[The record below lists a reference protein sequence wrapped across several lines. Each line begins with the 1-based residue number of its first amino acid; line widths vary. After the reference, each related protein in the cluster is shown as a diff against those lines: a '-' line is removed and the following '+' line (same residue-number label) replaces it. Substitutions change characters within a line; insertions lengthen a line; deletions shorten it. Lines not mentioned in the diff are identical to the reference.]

1 MSWRRILSVRWVAA
15 AALLLVAGSPAFGA
29 GFGIFEHGS
38 KAMGMAGAFTAQA
51 DDPSLLFHNAGG
63 LAFVN
68 QDELAAGATWIK
80 GAEAEFEGAA
90 PFPGPGVSAEQ
101 ELLSEFP
108 PHIYYVAPINNS
120 WKWGIGVN
128 APFGLVT
135 EWKDPDTFAGRF
147 ISTKASL
154 EGIDINPTIGWQISP
169 NFGLGFGAIG
179 RLSAVEL
186 NRNIATVNPFTQT
199 AVDVG
204 RVKIESDGYDTGY
217 GWNVGLLHKVTPRV
231 SWGLS
236 YRSQISIDF
245 AGEGRLTQVPTGN
258 AQLDAIVRSRT
269 PFDTNLPVKTTD
281 RLPGHGERRRRR
293 RHHPA
298 AARRGGRQ
306 LDRLEHLR
314 GGRHRRRRRD
324 GARRLRPQQQP
335 GAGARHRHPRGV
347 GGRDEL
353 PPRRA
358 LQNGPT
364 TEWRFGYVY
373 DETPQPEEV
382 VSPLLPDAN
391 RNGFTV
397 GYGSTG
403 PGLKWDVALMYL
415 MFDERERHHTLPN
428 EPVLPRHLQHHRL
441 AARPHRRLEV
451 VTPLHR

>member
-1 MSWRRILSVRWVAA
+1 
-15 AALLLVAGSPAFGA
+15 VAGSPAFGA

-68 QDELAAGATWIK
+68 EDELAAGVTWIK
-80 GAEAEFEGAA
+80 GSEAEFEGAA
-90 PFPGPGVSAEQ
+90 PFPGSGVHAEQ

-135 EWKDPDTFAGRF
+135 EWKDPGTFAGRF
-147 ISTKASL
+147 LSTKASL

-179 RLSAVEL
+179 RLSKVEL
-186 NRNIATVNPFTQT
+186 NRNIAAVNPFTQT

-204 RVKIESDGYDTGY
+204 KVKIESDGYDTGY
-217 GWNVGLLHKVTPRV
+217 GWNIGLLHKVTPRV

-236 YRSQISIDF
+236 YRSQISIDYS
-245 AGEGRLTQVPTGN
+245 GDGRLTQILTGN
-258 AQLDAIVRSRT
+258 PQLDAIVRSRT
-269 PFDTNLPVKTTD
+269 PFDTNLPVKTSVDFPDMASIGVAVGVTP
-281 RLPGHGERRRRR
+281 RLLVEVDVNWTGWSSFEEVVIQGDDPTARAVFGPNSN
-293 RHHPA
+293 PA
-298 AARRGGRQ
+298 QARGTVIPEGW
-306 LDRLEHLR
+306 DDAMNYRL
-314 GGRHRRRRRD
+314 
-324 GARRLRPQQQP
+324 
-335 GAGARHRHPRGV
+335 GV
-347 GGRDEL
+347 K
-353 PPRRA
+353 
-358 LQNGPT
+358 LQHGPT

-391 RNGFTV
+391 RNGFTA

-428 EPVLPRHLQHHRL
+428 EPVFHGTYQTTAWLLGFT
-441 AARPHRRLEV
+441 V
-451 VTPLHR
+451 GWK

>member
-1 MSWRRILSVRWVAA
+1 MSRRRIHSVRWVAA
-15 AALLLVAGSPAFGA
+15 AALLLVAGNPAFGA

-68 QDELAAGATWIK
+68 EDELAAGVTWIK
-80 GAEAEFEGAA
+80 GSEAEFEGAA
-90 PFPGPGVSAEQ
+90 PFPGSGVHAEQ

-135 EWKDPDTFAGRF
+135 EWKDPGTFAGRF
-147 ISTKASL
+147 LSTKASL

-179 RLSAVEL
+179 RLSKVEL
-186 NRNIATVNPFTQT
+186 NRNIAAVNPFTQT

-204 RVKIESDGYDTGY
+204 KVKIESDGYDTGY

-236 YRSQISIDF
+236 YRSQISIDYS
-245 AGEGRLTQVPTGN
+245 GDGRLTQIPTGN

-269 PFDTNLPVKTTD
+269 PFDTNLPVKTSVDFPDMASIGVAVGITP
-281 RLPGHGERRRRR
+281 RLLVEVDANWTGWSSFEEVVIQGDDPTARAVFGPNSN
-293 RHHPA
+293 PA
-298 AARRGGRQ
+298 QARGTVIPEGW
-306 LDRLEHLR
+306 DDAMNYRL
-314 GGRHRRRRRD
+314 
-324 GARRLRPQQQP
+324 
-335 GAGARHRHPRGV
+335 GV
-347 GGRDEL
+347 K
-353 PPRRA
+353 
-358 LQNGPT
+358 LQRGPT

-428 EPVLPRHLQHHRL
+428 EPVFHGTYETTAWLFGLT
-441 AARPHRRLEV
+441 V
-451 VTPLHR
+451 GWK